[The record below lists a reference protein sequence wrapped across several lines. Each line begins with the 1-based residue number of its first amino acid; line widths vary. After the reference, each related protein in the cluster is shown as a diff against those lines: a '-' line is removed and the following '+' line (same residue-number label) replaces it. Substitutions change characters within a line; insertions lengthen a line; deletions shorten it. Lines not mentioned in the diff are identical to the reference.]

1 MRWAVRVA
9 SRETSTMRK
18 QVARARTPPLA
29 LVVGLF
35 FGLHGGPA
43 VETRGAEGDLELAR
57 AVQPILANHCWSCH
71 GPDEHSREAGLRLDV
86 RSAALAVR
94 DDGAAA
100 IVAGDAAASG
110 LVTRIHATD
119 GTQMPPEAFG
129 KPLTGE
135 QRTLLGRWIDAGAPF
150 ATHWAFLTP
159 RRPQLP
165 TVKREDWPRGDL
177 DRFVLARLEAEGIEP
192 APEADRA
199 TWLRRVTLDLTGLP
213 PTPEERHAFLAD
225 SSSTAHEAV
234 VDRLLASPRHAERM
248 AMQWLDVAR
257 YADTNGYN
265 NDETRT
271 LWPWRDWVIRAF
283 AENMPF
289 DRFVAEQIAGDLFAD
304 ATVSQRV
311 ATGFSRNHV
320 LTTEGGIIDEEYRVE
335 YVADR
340 VHTTATAFLGISL
353 QCARCHDHKYD
364 PFTQA
369 DYYRF
374 AAFFDNVPD
383 KVVGYSQGRMA
394 EPLLEV
400 PSPEQI
406 AQRQRLEARRVE
418 LAEHLARRAA
428 DCAADQEAWE
438 ATLTP
443 ERLAAAEPPGLLAW
457 FPLDDVAGPTI
468 ATALSAGVP
477 GEVVGRFEPV
487 EGRLGGAGLFDGQT
501 HIAAGETGA
510 FDADRP
516 FSISVW
522 VHPTSGEASTV
533 LSKMDEADAFRGY
546 DLILEQGKVAVHVV
560 HHWPDRAF
568 KVITNEPLSLDHWHH
583 LAVTYDGS
591 RRSSGMRVF
600 VDGVARQITATTD
613 NTVDGT
619 LLTSRPFHIG
629 RRSSSAP
636 FRGRIDDLR
645 LYGCVLPD
653 ADVKILANGETP
665 AGLAALVGVA
675 RERRSPE
682 QAARL
687 RSHFL
692 DAVDEH
698 SRGWR
703 EEAAVIPAKLAELSK
718 QIPVTMVMAEMNPR
732 RETHILIRGRYDQ
745 PGDVVSPGVPGFGP
759 GTGAV
764 PVEGGDRMALAR
776 WLTHPDNPLTA
787 RVAVN
792 RWWSMLFGTGIVET
806 VEDFGIQGAA
816 PSDPQLLDWLAT
828 ELVGRGWNVRSVLRE
843 IVLSATYRQ
852 SSHITPLLAER
863 DPANRL
869 LARGPRGRLPA
880 ETVRDN
886 ALTIGGLLVEKVGGP
901 SVRPWQPAGL
911 WEDVSVER
919 RDTYVPDSGEG
930 AHRRSMYTFW
940 KRTCPPPGMT
950 TFDAPDRETC
960 VARRGRTNT
969 PLQALVLMNDPTYLE
984 AARGLATSLLAEP
997 GDDAARIARAWLRA
1011 VGRMPTED
1019 ETSVV
1024 TAVLEAARQRFRGD
1038 TTAAEQFLAVAGGA
1052 VPDGIDRPTLA
1063 AWTTVG
1069 SLILNLDETIS
1080 KP

>member
-1 MRWAVRVA
+1 MRQGMKRWKIAA
-9 SRETSTMRK
+9 ICLF
-18 QVARARTPPLA
+18 AA
-29 LVVGLF
+29 LLF
-35 FGLHGGPA
+35 GTTVDAQGDG
-43 VETRGAEGDLELAR
+43 GDLELAR
-57 AVQPILANHCWSCH
+57 AVQPILANHCWNCH
-71 GPDEHSREAGLRLDV
+71 GPDEHSREGGLRLDV
-86 RSAALAVR
+86 RSAALESH
-94 DDGAAA
+94 DGGAAA
-100 IVAGDAAASG
+100 IVAGDSAASMM
-110 LVTRIHATD
+110 VTRIHATD
-119 GTQMPPEAFG
+119 DSQMPPESFG
-129 KPLTGE
+129 KPLTVD
-135 QRTLLGRWIDAGAPF
+135 QRVLLARWIDAGAPY
-150 ATHWAFLTP
+150 ATHWAFLPPQT
-159 RRPQLP
+159 PQLP
-165 TVKREDWPRGDL
+165 KVERSDWPRGDL

-213 PTPEERHAFLAD
+213 PTSEEIAAFLAD
-225 SSSTAHEAV
+225 ASPTPHLAV

-271 LWPWRDWVIRAF
+271 LWPWRDWVIQAF

-289 DRFVAEQIAGDLFAD
+289 DRFVTEQVAGDLFAD
-304 ATVSQRV
+304 ATISQRV

-340 VHTTATAFLGISL
+340 VHTTATAFLGLSL

-364 PFTQA
+364 PFSQA

-400 PSPEQI
+400 PSPEQS
-406 AQRQRLEARRVE
+406 AERQRLETRRAE
-418 LAEHLARRAA
+418 LADRLTQRAA

-457 FPLDDVAGPTI
+457 FPLDDEAGPKV
-468 ATALSAGVP
+468 ASALPAGIP
-477 GEVVGRFEPV
+477 GEVVGRFQHA
-487 EGRLGGAGLFDGQT
+487 EGRLGGAALFDGQT

-510 FDADRP
+510 FEADRP
-516 FSISVW
+516 FTISVW
-522 VHPTSGEASTV
+522 VYPTSEEASTI
-533 LSKMDEADAFRGY
+533 LSKMDEASAFRGY

-560 HHWPDRAF
+560 HHWPERAF
-568 KVITNEPLSLDHWHH
+568 KVITNEPITLDHWHH

-591 RRSSGMRVF
+591 RRSTGMRMF
-600 VDGVARQITATTD
+600 VDGVARPITATTD

-619 LLTSRPFHIG
+619 LVTSRPFHIG
-629 RRSSSAP
+629 RRSDTAP
-636 FRGRIDDLR
+636 FHGRIDDIC

-653 ADVKILANGETP
+653 HDITRLTAGETP
-665 AGLAALVGVA
+665 AGLAALVDVP
-675 RERRSPE
+675 RERRNPG
-682 QAARL
+682 AALRL
-687 RSHFL
+687 RAHFL
-692 DAVDEH
+692 DSVDDL

-703 EEAAVIPAKLAELSK
+703 EEAASIPAKLADLAK

-732 RETHILIRGRYDQ
+732 RATRVLIRGRYDQ
-745 PGDVVSPGVPGFGP
+745 PGDIVSPGVPGFGS
-759 GTGAV
+759 GTEEL

-776 WLTHPDNPLTA
+776 WLTHPDHPLTA

-792 RWWSMLFGTGIVET
+792 RWWGMLFGTGIVET
-806 VEDFGIQGAA
+806 VEDFGIQGTA
-816 PSDPQLLDWLAT
+816 PSHQQLLDWLAT
-828 ELVGRGWNVRSVLRE
+828 ELVSRGWDVRSLLRE
-843 IVLSATYRQ
+843 VVLSATYRQ
-852 SSHITPLLAER
+852 SSHVTPLLAQR

-886 ALTIGGLLVEKVGGP
+886 ALAIGGLLVEKVGGP

-984 AARGLATSLLAEP
+984 AARALATRLLAEP
-997 GDDAARIARAWLRA
+997 GDDATRVNTAWLRA
-1011 VGRMPTED
+1011 VGRTPTPD
-1019 ETSVV
+1019 ETTVV
-1024 TAVLEAARQRFRGD
+1024 STVLGAARQRFQGD
-1038 TTAAEQFLAVAGGA
+1038 PAAAEQFLIAAGGP
-1052 VPDGIDRPTLA
+1052 VPDGVDRPSLA
-1063 AWTTVG
+1063 AWTTIASV
-1069 SLILNLDETIS
+1069 ILNLDETIS

>member
-1 MRWAVRVA
+1 MQRYSLGAKVPAPRLSAMIFAGVCAGLAVTAVA
-9 SRETSTMRK
+9 DET
-18 QVARARTPPLA
+18 A
-29 LVVGLF
+29 
-35 FGLHGGPA
+35 
-43 VETRGAEGDLELAR
+43 LELAR

-86 RSAALAVR
+86 RSEALAAR
-94 DDGAAA
+94 DGSAAA
-100 IVAGDAAASG
+100 IVAGDAAASAM
-110 LVTRIHATD
+110 VARIHATD
-119 GTQMPPEAFG
+119 GAQMPPESFG
-129 KPLTGE
+129 KPLSGD
-135 QRTLLGRWIDAGAPF
+135 QRALLIRWIDAGAPF
-150 ATHWAFLTP
+150 ATHWAFLP
-159 RRPQLP
+159 AQRPP
-165 TVKREDWPRGDL
+165 VPPVKRGDWPRSDL
-177 DRFVLARLEAEGIEP
+177 DRFVLARLEAEGLEP

-213 PTPEERHAFLAD
+213 PTPEEVAAFLAD
-225 SSSTAHEAV
+225 TTPAAHEGV
-234 VDRLLASPRHAERM
+234 VDRLLVSPRYAERM

-283 AENMPF
+283 AENIPF
-289 DRFVAEQIAGDLFAD
+289 DRFVTEQMAGDLLPD
-304 ATVSQRV
+304 ATVSQKV

-340 VHTTATAFLGISL
+340 VHTTATAFLGLSL

-364 PFTQA
+364 PFTQT

-406 AQRQRLEARRVE
+406 AERERLEGRRAE
-418 LAEHLARRAA
+418 LAERLAQRAK

-438 ATLTP
+438 GTLTP
-443 ERLAAAEPPGLLAW
+443 ERLAAAEPPGLMAW
-457 FPLDDVAGPTI
+457 FPLDDEAGPMI
-468 ATALSAGVP
+468 ATGLGSGVA
-477 GEVVGRFEPV
+477 GEVVGRHEHA
-487 EGRLGGAGLFDGQT
+487 EGRLGGALLFDGQT

-510 FDADRP
+510 FEADRP
-516 FSISVW
+516 FSFSVW
-522 VHPTSGEASTV
+522 VHPTSAEASTV

-560 HHWPDRAF
+560 HQWPDRAF
-568 KVITNEPLSLDHWHH
+568 KVITNEPLALDRWHH

-591 RRSSGMRVF
+591 RRSTGMRVF
-600 VDGVARQITATTD
+600 VDGVARPVTATTD
-613 NTVDGT
+613 NVVDGT
-619 LLTSRPFHIG
+619 ILTTRPFHIG
-629 RRSSSAP
+629 RRSVSAP
-636 FRGRIDDLR
+636 FRGRIDDVR

-653 ADVKILANGETP
+653 NEVTLLASGETP
-665 AGLAALVGVA
+665 AGLAALVGGP
-675 RERRSPE
+675 REQRSLE

-687 RSHFL
+687 RAHFL
-692 DAVDEH
+692 DSVDAP
-698 SRGWR
+698 SRAWR
-703 EEAAVIPAKLAELSK
+703 EESTAIPARLAELAK
-718 QIPVTMVMAEMNPR
+718 QIPVTMVMAEMSPR
-732 RETHILIRGRYDQ
+732 RETRVLVRGRYDQ
-745 PGDVVSPGVPGFGP
+745 PGDVVAPGVPRFGP
-759 GTGAV
+759 GTEGV

-776 WLTHPDNPLTA
+776 WLTHPAHPLTA

-792 RWWSMLFGTGIVET
+792 RWWGMLFGTGIVET
-806 VEDFGIQGAA
+806 VEDFGIQGTP
-816 PSDPQLLDWLAT
+816 PSDPGLLDWLAT
-828 ELVGRGWNVRSVLRE
+828 EFVRRGWDVRSLLRE

-852 SSHITPLLAER
+852 SSRVTPLLAER

-886 ALTIGGLLVEKVGGP
+886 ALAIGGLLVEKVGGP

-919 RDTYVPDSGEG
+919 RDTYVPDSGDG

-984 AARGLATSLLAEP
+984 AARGLATRLLAEP
-997 GDDAARIARAWLRA
+997 GDDADRVARAWLQA
-1011 VGRMPTED
+1011 VGRTPTAD
-1019 ETSVV
+1019 ETTVV
-1024 TAVLEAARQRFRGD
+1024 STVLEAARQRFQGD
-1038 TTAAEQFLAVAGGA
+1038 PAAAEQFLVVAGGP
-1052 VPDGIDRPTLA
+1052 VPEEIDRPMLA
-1063 AWTTVG
+1063 AWTTVA

>member
-1 MRWAVRVA
+1 MQRYSLGAKVPAPRLSAMIFAGVCAGLAVTAVA
-9 SRETSTMRK
+9 DET
-18 QVARARTPPLA
+18 A
-29 LVVGLF
+29 
-35 FGLHGGPA
+35 
-43 VETRGAEGDLELAR
+43 LELAR

-86 RSAALAVR
+86 RSEALAAR
-94 DDGAAA
+94 DGSAAA
-100 IVAGDAAASG
+100 IVAGDAAASAM
-110 LVTRIHATD
+110 VARIHATD
-119 GTQMPPEAFG
+119 GAQMPPESFG
-129 KPLTGE
+129 KPLSGD
-135 QRTLLGRWIDAGAPF
+135 QRALLIRWIDAGAPF
-150 ATHWAFLTP
+150 ATHWAFLP
-159 RRPQLP
+159 AQRPP
-165 TVKREDWPRGDL
+165 VPPVKRGDWPRSDL
-177 DRFVLARLEAEGIEP
+177 DRFVLARLEAEGLEP

-213 PTPEERHAFLAD
+213 PTPEEVAAFLAD
-225 SSSTAHEAV
+225 TTPAAHEGV
-234 VDRLLASPRHAERM
+234 VDRLLVSPRYAERM

-283 AENMPF
+283 AENIPF
-289 DRFVAEQIAGDLFAD
+289 DRFVTEQMAGDLLPD
-304 ATVSQRV
+304 ATVSQKV

-340 VHTTATAFLGISL
+340 VHTTATAFLGLSL

-364 PFTQA
+364 PFTQT

-406 AQRQRLEARRVE
+406 AERERLEGRRAE
-418 LAEHLARRAA
+418 LAERLAQRAK

-438 ATLTP
+438 GTLTP
-443 ERLAAAEPPGLLAW
+443 ERLAAAEPPGLMAW
-457 FPLDDVAGPTI
+457 FPLDDEAGPMI
-468 ATALSAGVP
+468 ATGLGSGVA
-477 GEVVGRFEPV
+477 GEVVGRHEHA
-487 EGRLGGAGLFDGQT
+487 EGRLGGALLFDGQT

-510 FDADRP
+510 FEADRP
-516 FSISVW
+516 FSFSVW
-522 VHPTSGEASTV
+522 VHPTSAEASTV

-560 HHWPDRAF
+560 HQWPDRAF
-568 KVITNEPLSLDHWHH
+568 KVITNEPLALDRWHH

-591 RRSSGMRVF
+591 RRSTGMRVF
-600 VDGVARQITATTD
+600 VDGVARPVTATTD
-613 NTVDGT
+613 NVVDGT
-619 LLTSRPFHIG
+619 ILTTRPFHIG
-629 RRSSSAP
+629 RRSVSAP
-636 FRGRIDDLR
+636 FRGRIDDVR

-653 ADVKILANGETP
+653 NEVTLLASGETP
-665 AGLAALVGVA
+665 AGLAALVGGP
-675 RERRSPE
+675 REQRSLE

-687 RSHFL
+687 RAHFL
-692 DAVDEH
+692 DSVDAP
-698 SRGWR
+698 SRAWR
-703 EEAAVIPAKLAELSK
+703 EESTAIPARLAELAK
-718 QIPVTMVMAEMNPR
+718 QIPVTMVMAEMSPR
-732 RETHILIRGRYDQ
+732 RETRVLVRGRYDQ
-745 PGDVVSPGVPGFGP
+745 PGDVVAPGVPRFGP
-759 GTGAV
+759 GTEGV

-776 WLTHPDNPLTA
+776 WLTHPAHPLTA

-792 RWWSMLFGTGIVET
+792 RWWGMLFGTGIVET
-806 VEDFGIQGAA
+806 VEDFGIQGTP
-816 PSDPQLLDWLAT
+816 PSDPGLLDWLAT
-828 ELVGRGWNVRSVLRE
+828 EFVRRGWDVRSLLRE

-852 SSHITPLLAER
+852 SSRVTPLLAER

-886 ALTIGGLLVEKVGGP
+886 ALAIGGLLVEKVGGP

-919 RDTYVPDSGEG
+919 RDTYIPDSGEG

-984 AARGLATSLLAEP
+984 AARGLATRLLAEP
-997 GDDAARIARAWLRA
+997 GDDADRVARAWLQA
-1011 VGRMPTED
+1011 VGRTPTAD
-1019 ETSVV
+1019 ETTVV
-1024 TAVLEAARQRFRGD
+1024 STVLEAARQRFQGD
-1038 TTAAEQFLAVAGGA
+1038 PAAAEQFLVVAGGP
-1052 VPDGIDRPTLA
+1052 VPEEIDRPMLA
-1063 AWTTVG
+1063 AWTTVA

>member
-1 MRWAVRVA
+1 MRQGI
-9 SRETSTMRK
+9 K
-18 QVARARTPPLA
+18 RAEIAAIGLFA
-29 LVVGLF
+29 GLF
-35 FGLHGGPA
+35 FGMT
-43 VETRGAEGDLELAR
+43 VDVRGDEGDLELAR

-86 RSAALAVR
+86 RSEALAAR
-94 DDGAAA
+94 NGSAAA
-100 IVAGDAAASG
+100 IVAGDAAASAM
-110 LVTRIHATD
+110 VARIHATD
-119 GTQMPPEAFG
+119 EAQMPPESFG
-129 KPLTGE
+129 KPLTGQ
-135 QRTLLGRWIDAGAPF
+135 QRALLIRWIDAGAPF
-150 ATHWAFLTP
+150 ATHWAFLP
-159 RRPQLP
+159 AQRPPVPPVRRG
-165 TVKREDWPRGDL
+165 DWPRSDL
-177 DRFVLARLEAEGIEP
+177 DRFVLARLEAEGLEP

-213 PTPEERHAFLAD
+213 PTPEEVAAFLAD
-225 SSSTAHEAV
+225 TTPAAHEGV
-234 VDRLLASPRHAERM
+234 VDRLLVSPRYAERM

-283 AENMPF
+283 AENIPF
-289 DRFVAEQIAGDLFAD
+289 DQFVTEQVAGDLFAD
-304 ATVSQRV
+304 ATISQRV

-340 VHTTATAFLGISL
+340 VHTTATAFLGLSL

-364 PFTQA
+364 PFTQT

-406 AQRQRLEARRVE
+406 AERERLEGLRAE
-418 LAEHLARRAA
+418 LAERLAQRAK

-457 FPLDDVAGPTI
+457 FPLDDEAGPKI
-468 ATALSAGVP
+468 ASALGSGVA
-477 GEVVGRFEPV
+477 GEVVGRHEHA
-487 EGRLGGAGLFDGQT
+487 EGRLGGALLFDGQT
-501 HIAAGETGA
+501 HISAGETGA
-510 FDADRP
+510 FEADRP
-516 FSISVW
+516 FSFSVW
-522 VHPTSGEASTV
+522 VHPTSAEASTV

-546 DLILEQGKVAVHVV
+546 DLILEQAKVAVHVV
-560 HHWPDRAF
+560 HQWPNRAF
-568 KVITNEPLSLDHWHH
+568 KVITNEPLSLDAWHH

-591 RRSSGMRVF
+591 RRSTGMRVF
-600 VDGVARQITATTD
+600 VDGIARPVTATTD
-613 NTVDGT
+613 NVVDGT
-619 LLTSRPFHIG
+619 ILTTRPFHIG
-629 RRSSSAP
+629 RRSVSAP
-636 FRGRIDDLR
+636 FRGRIDDVR

-653 ADVKILANGETP
+653 HEITLLAGGETP
-665 AGLAALVGVA
+665 AGLAALVDVP
-675 RERRSPE
+675 REQRSPGE
-682 QAARL
+682 ALRL
-687 RSHFL
+687 RTHFL
-692 DAVDEH
+692 DSVDAP
-698 SRGWR
+698 SRAWR
-703 EEAAVIPAKLAELSK
+703 EEAAAIPAKLGELAK
-718 QIPVTMVMAEMNPR
+718 QIPVTMVMAEMSPR
-732 RETHILIRGRYDQ
+732 RETRVLVRGRYDQ
-745 PGDVVSPGVPGFGP
+745 PGDIVSPGVPGFGP
-759 GTGAV
+759 GTEAL

-776 WLTHPDNPLTA
+776 WLTHPDHPLTA

-792 RWWSMLFGTGIVET
+792 RWWGMLFGTGIVET
-806 VEDFGIQGAA
+806 VEDFGIQGTP
-816 PSDPQLLDWLAT
+816 PSDPGLLDWLAT
-828 ELVGRGWNVRSVLRE
+828 EFVRRGWDVRSLLRE

-852 SSHITPLLAER
+852 SSHVTPLLAER

-886 ALTIGGLLVEKVGGP
+886 ALAIGGLLVEKVGGP
-901 SVRPWQPAGL
+901 SVKPWQPPGL

-919 RDTYVPDSGEG
+919 RDSYVPDRGDG

-984 AARGLATSLLAEP
+984 AARGLATRLLAEP
-997 GDDAARIARAWLRA
+997 GDDAARLNWAWIQAL
-1011 VGRMPTED
+1011 GRTPTAD
-1019 ETSVV
+1019 ETTVIG
-1024 TAVLEAARQRFRGD
+1024 TVLEAARHRFQGD
-1038 TTAAEQFLAVAGGA
+1038 PAAAEQFLVVAGGP
-1052 VPDGIDRPTLA
+1052 VPEGIDRPSLA
-1063 AWTTVG
+1063 AWTTVA

>member
-1 MRWAVRVA
+1 MQRYSLGAKVPAPRLSAMIFAGVCAGLAVTAVA
-9 SRETSTMRK
+9 DET
-18 QVARARTPPLA
+18 A
-29 LVVGLF
+29 
-35 FGLHGGPA
+35 
-43 VETRGAEGDLELAR
+43 LELAR

-86 RSAALAVR
+86 RSEALAAR
-94 DDGAAA
+94 DGSAAA
-100 IVAGDAAASG
+100 IVAGDAAASAM
-110 LVTRIHATD
+110 VARIHATD
-119 GTQMPPEAFG
+119 GAQMPPESFG
-129 KPLTGE
+129 KPLSGD
-135 QRTLLGRWIDAGAPF
+135 QRALLIRWIDAGAPF
-150 ATHWAFLTP
+150 ATHWAFLP
-159 RRPQLP
+159 AQRPP
-165 TVKREDWPRGDL
+165 VPPVKRGDWPRSDL
-177 DRFVLARLEAEGIEP
+177 DRFVLARLEAEGLEP

-213 PTPEERHAFLAD
+213 PTPEEVAAFLAD
-225 SSSTAHEAV
+225 TTPAAHEGV
-234 VDRLLASPRHAERM
+234 VDRLLVSPRYAERM

-283 AENMPF
+283 AENIPF
-289 DRFVAEQIAGDLFAD
+289 DRFVTEQMAGDLLPD
-304 ATVSQRV
+304 ATVSQKV

-340 VHTTATAFLGISL
+340 VHTTATAFLGLSL

-364 PFTQA
+364 PFTQT

-406 AQRQRLEARRVE
+406 AERERLEGRRAE
-418 LAEHLARRAA
+418 LAERLAQRAK

-438 ATLTP
+438 GTLTP
-443 ERLAAAEPPGLLAW
+443 ERLAAAEPPGLMAW
-457 FPLDDVAGPTI
+457 FPLDEEAGPMI
-468 ATALSAGVP
+468 ATGLGSGVA
-477 GEVVGRFEPV
+477 GEVVGRHEHA
-487 EGRLGGAGLFDGQT
+487 EGRLGGALLFDGQT

-510 FDADRP
+510 FEADRP
-516 FSISVW
+516 FSFSVW
-522 VHPTSGEASTV
+522 VHPTSAEASTV

-560 HHWPDRAF
+560 HQWPDRAF
-568 KVITNEPLSLDHWHH
+568 KVITNEPLALDRWHH

-591 RRSSGMRVF
+591 RRSTGMRVF
-600 VDGVARQITATTD
+600 VDGVARPVTATTD
-613 NTVDGT
+613 NVVDGT
-619 LLTSRPFHIG
+619 ILTTRPFHIG
-629 RRSSSAP
+629 RRSVSAP
-636 FRGRIDDLR
+636 FRGRIDDVR

-653 ADVKILANGETP
+653 NEVTLLASGETP
-665 AGLAALVGVA
+665 AGLAALVGGP
-675 RERRSPE
+675 REQRSLE

-687 RSHFL
+687 RAHFL
-692 DAVDEH
+692 DSVDAP
-698 SRGWR
+698 SRAWR
-703 EEAAVIPAKLAELSK
+703 EESTAIPARLAELAK
-718 QIPVTMVMAEMNPR
+718 QIPVTMVMAEMSPR
-732 RETHILIRGRYDQ
+732 RETRVLVRGRYDQ
-745 PGDVVSPGVPGFGP
+745 PGEVVAPGVPRFGP
-759 GTGAV
+759 GTEGV

-776 WLTHPDNPLTA
+776 WLTHPAHPLTA

-792 RWWSMLFGTGIVET
+792 RWWGMLFGTGIVET
-806 VEDFGIQGAA
+806 VEDFGIQGTP
-816 PSDPQLLDWLAT
+816 PSDPGLLDWLAT
-828 ELVGRGWNVRSVLRE
+828 EFVRRGWDVRSLLRE

-852 SSHITPLLAER
+852 SSRVTPLLAER

-886 ALTIGGLLVEKVGGP
+886 ALAIGGLLVEKVGGP

-919 RDTYVPDSGEG
+919 RDTYVPDSGDG

-984 AARGLATSLLAEP
+984 AARGLATRLLAEP
-997 GDDAARIARAWLRA
+997 GDDADRVARAWLQA
-1011 VGRMPTED
+1011 VGRTPTAD
-1019 ETSVV
+1019 ETTVV
-1024 TAVLEAARQRFRGD
+1024 STVLEAARQRFQGD
-1038 TTAAEQFLAVAGGA
+1038 PAAAEQFLVVAGGP
-1052 VPDGIDRPTLA
+1052 VPEEIDRPMLA
-1063 AWTTVG
+1063 AWTTVA